1 MNREILSFEEYLSQ
15 NLDGGI
21 MPLNWTE
28 NLTDEQLEELF
39 SANQAYAEAIAAGD
53 VNTINVS
60 EQESNR
66 ELMFAGVGLLAGL
79 ILSKFIKL

>member
-1 MNREILSFEEYLSQ
+1 MNREIISFEEYLSQ
-15 NLDGGI
+15 NLGGGI

-39 SANQAYAEAIAAGD
+39 SANQAYAEAIAAD
-53 VNTINVS
+53 VNNINVP